1 MSSTLEI
8 DGELKA
14 LKILLA
20 DDDKDDRL
28 FFSMALKAL
37 TIPTNLATVV
47 DGEKLMDYLSENT
60 DQLPDVIF
68 LDINMPRKNGIECL
82 SEIKQNEK
90 LKDLPVIVFST
101 SNSSD
106 KIGQVF
112 KNGAHVYIHKP
123 CDFSQLKQVIFHALP
138 IAIENMFST
147 GSLKYIL
154 NA

>member
-1 MSSTLEI
+1 MISAQPTN
-8 DGELKA
+8 GNLKP

-28 FFSMALKAL
+28 FFSMALEAL
-37 TIPTNLATVV
+37 TIPTKLATVV
-47 DGEKLMDYLSENT
+47 DGEKLMDYLSENA

-82 SEIKQNEK
+82 SEIKQNKK
-90 LKDLPVIVFST
+90 LKGLPVIIFST
-101 SNSSD
+101 SNSKD
-106 KIGQVF
+106 KIGMVF
-112 KNGAHVYIHKP
+112 KNGADVYIHKP
-123 CDFSQLKQVIFHALP
+123 SDFSQLKQVIVHALP
-138 IAIENMFST
+138 IAVENIFSN

>member
-1 MSSTLEI
+1 MISTQPIKGNLNP
-8 DGELKA
+8 

-28 FFSMALKAL
+28 FFSMALKEI
-37 TIPTNLATVV
+37 TIPTKLTTVV

-82 SEIKQNEK
+82 TEIKQNKK
-90 LKDLPVIVFST
+90 LKDLPLIMFST
-101 SNSSD
+101 SNSRD
-106 KIGQVF
+106 KIGMVF
-112 KNGAHVYIHKP
+112 KNGADVYIHKP
-123 CDFSQLKQVIFHALP
+123 SDFSQLKQVISHALP
-138 IAIENMFST
+138 IAVENMFSN